1 MDQIDLLL
9 YNGNIRTITHGQAS
23 AIAICGQRICAVG
36 ETETLLAAATA
47 STRRIDLGGRTV
59 IPGFNDAH
67 AHIWKMGHLLTS
79 MLDLRSLT
87 SFAALHCALQE
98 RNAQLPE
105 GAWLLGRGLNETQL
119 DERRLPTRGDLDG
132 AVPHRPIVLTRTC
145 GHIYAANSMALELA
159 GINAET
165 GAPAGGVIDR
175 DRAGRPTGLL
185 YETAMD
191 LILRVQ
197 PPPSKAEYRA
207 MITAA
212 TRHQLSL
219 GITSTS
225 DCGVGPEL
233 LAVYRGMDAEGVLP
247 SRVNVMPLG
256 RADDGPLPEKY
267 ISERLRVDTVKFLAD
282 GGLSGATAAL
292 SVSYRHQQSRGV
304 LRIEQDELLEL
315 CREPHERG
323 WRIAT
328 HAIGDVTIDCV
339 LSAYEALGQGS
350 YRHRIE
356 HFGLPSGE
364 QLSRAVRLGV
374 LAVPQTIFLH
384 ELGANFRA
392 FVPDALWGQIY
403 PVRAMLDA
411 GLIVALSSD
420 APVVAD
426 DCPLSG
432 MEAAITRNDAR
443 GEPILKEQGISA
455 EEALYAYTMAGAICC
470 GSEHLQG
477 SLSAGKRADLTVL
490 SADPLSV
497 PAEELRNVRV
507 EMTLLDGTIV
517 YER

>member
-23 AIAICGQRICAVG
+23 AIAICGGRICAVG
-36 ETETLLAAATA
+36 DSETLLGTA

-87 SFAALHCALQE
+87 SFAALRRALQE
-98 RNAQLPE
+98 RDSRLPE
-105 GAWLLGRGLNETQL
+105 GAWLLGRGLNETQM
-119 DERRLPTRGDLDG
+119 DERRLATRDDLDS
-132 AVPHRPIVLTRTC
+132 AVAHRPVVLTRTC
-145 GHIYAANSMALELA
+145 GHIFAANSMALQLA
-159 GINAET
+159 GIGAET
-165 GAPAGGVIDR
+165 DAPAGGVIDR
-175 DRAGRPTGLL
+175 DASGRPTGLL
-185 YETAMD
+185 YETAME
-191 LILRVQ
+191 LIVRVQ
-197 PPPSKAEYRA
+197 PPPSEAEYRA

-233 LAVYRGMDAEGVLP
+233 LAVYRRMDAEGTLP
-247 SRVNVMPLG
+247 SRVNVMPLRKIG
-256 RADDGPLPEKY
+256 DGPLPETWV
-267 ISERLRVDTVKFLAD
+267 SERLRVDTVKFLAD

-292 SVSYRHQQSRGV
+292 SVPYRHQDSHGV
-304 LRIEQDELLEL
+304 LRIEQDELLDL
-315 CREPHERG
+315 CREPHAQG

-328 HAIGDVTIDCV
+328 HAIGDVTIDSV
-339 LSAYEALGQGS
+339 LRVYESLGRGAH
-350 YRHRIE
+350 RHRIE

-364 QLSRAVRLGV
+364 QLRCAARLGV
-374 LAVPQTIFLH
+374 LAVPQTIFLR

-392 FVPDALWGQIY
+392 FVPDALWEQIY

-411 GLIVALSSD
+411 GLTVALSSD

-426 DCPLSG
+426 DSPLSG

-443 GEPILKEQGISA
+443 GEPILKQQAITA
-455 EEALYAYTMAGAICC
+455 QEALYAYTMAGAICT
-470 GSEHLQG
+470 GSEEMQG
-477 SLSAGKRADLTVL
+477 SLSRGKRADLAVL

-497 PAEELRNVRV
+497 PPEELRNVRV
-507 EMTLLDGTIV
+507 DMTLLDGRIV